1 MSIFE
6 TAIMEMGRQ
15 REYKDFAP
23 QEVVQWIF
31 PQNWELFLDDLLEEV
46 MELYRQDKIMVTL
59 EDKPVRKDHLPDIL
73 EKVRIKVPKPLLKQ
87 KVG

>member
-31 PQNWELFLDDLLEEV
+31 PQNWELFLDDLLAEV
-46 MELYRQDKIMVTL
+46 MELYRQDKILVTL
-59 EDKPVRKDHLPDIL
+59 EDKPVGKDHFPPKYD
-73 EKVRIKVPKPLLKQ
+73 KVRIQVPKPFLKQ